1 MVKNT
6 FLAEA
11 TFKKSTLE
19 NFLKLPGKHL
29 VSAGGSYQFSTVRP
43 LITPFFRVFFFNFW
57 IELAFSK
64 HRKVAKPVCC
74 EKDYY
79 AQNGVNESFLSP
91 RSTLEIF
98 SKCVNYI
105 FSEMVAD
112 ERH

>member
-6 FLAEA
+6 FAAEV

-29 VSAGGSYQFSTVRP
+29 VSAGWSYQFSTVRP
-43 LITPFFRVFFFNFW
+43 LITPFFRVFFFDFW

-79 AQNGVNESFLSP
+79 AQNGVNESLLSP